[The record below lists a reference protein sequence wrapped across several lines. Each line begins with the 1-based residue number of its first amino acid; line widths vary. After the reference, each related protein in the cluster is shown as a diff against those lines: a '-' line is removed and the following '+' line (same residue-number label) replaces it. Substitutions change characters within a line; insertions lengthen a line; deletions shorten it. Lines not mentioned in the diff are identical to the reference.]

1 MATNFKQSLSRFAR
15 LFFAFFACAMLVF
28 SAVYPANAVTSNP
41 RDGESNLMEIEKKSQ
56 EVVLSDPYDFE
67 KTSKEANQGI
77 NEVQGDAD
85 KDKMFNP
92 SNSKSTSFE
101 SQVKGLVDN
110 ITNKD

>member
-1 MATNFKQSLSRFAR
+1 MATNLKQNLSRLTR
-15 LFFAFFACAMLVF
+15 VLFAFFACAMLVF
-28 SAVYPANAVTSNP
+28 SAVYPAYAATSNP
-41 RDGESNLMEIEKKSQ
+41 RQGEANLMEIEKKSQ
-56 EVVLSDPYDFE
+56 EAVIADPYGME

-85 KDKMFNP
+85 KEKMHNP

-101 SQVKGLVDN
+101 SEIKGLVDN